1 MSYREKFSW
10 LSLAAMVVTYVP
22 YFAIV
27 MAGYFPVRPL
37 PDLRQLGLF
46 ALVSIV
52 RVLILGIGY
61 LYLRHSS
68 PEEARMPLDERDLAI
83 KNRSMSSA
91 YYVLLSGMIY
101 AGCFMPF
108 TSTGWTIVNTALF
121 MIVAAEIMRESVV
134 VFCYRRQA

>member
-1 MSYREKFSW
+1 MPYREKFSW
-10 LSLAAMVVTYVP
+10 LSLTAMVVTYVP

-27 MAGYFPVRPL
+27 IAGYFPVRPL

-61 LYLRHSS
+61 LYLRLGS
-68 PEEARMPLDERDLAI
+68 PQEARMPPDERDLAI
-83 KNRSMSSA
+83 KSRAMSSA

-101 AGCFMPF
+101 VGCFMPF
-108 TSTGWTIVNTALF
+108 TSAGWTIVNAALF
-121 MIVAAEIMRESVV
+121 MIVAAEVVREGIV